1 MDKTVP
7 LGRVKGTLT
16 PPCSKSY
23 AQRALA
29 ASLLCGET
37 SVLRNLE
44 FCDDTRSALRC
55 IETLGA
61 RVKHVDA
68 STLSIEGGLHPRGKV
83 LHVGE
88 SGLATR
94 LFTPIASLCGMPVT
108 IEGQGTLLRRPMHMM
123 IDPLRRLGVRVRDN
137 DGYLPFEVRGPIR
150 GGEIDVDGSVSSQ
163 FITGLLLALPLSQH
177 DTTLHV
183 RSAVSTPYLDMTVDT
198 AARFGVE
205 ICHNDYK
212 EFYIEGGQRYRPA
225 FFSIEGDWS
234 AAAMLLVAGAVA
246 GEVTVKN
253 VSMLSK
259 QADTAICT
267 ALVRA
272 GAAVINDE
280 DSVTASHRPLRAF
293 EFDATHCPDLFPAL
307 AALAAA
313 AQGESVI
320 RGTSRLEHKECNRA
334 DAIREEYAKAGIEVD
349 TSQEDVMRIRGGR
362 IRQAR
367 VQSHGDHRMAMSMAV
382 AGLLCDGEMTIEGAE
397 CVAKSYPGF
406 FEDLEKSESERHE
419 YFRTQFQARH
429 LGRVARPADR
439 HLDRRGSRRYSA
451 LGGRFR
457 SRPCTPPQRGPRH
470 HAAPR
475 AGHPADRIG
484 ALQRHDDGGA
494 AHHRIRQH
502 RHPFAGLRHR
512 SPPLPAFARRP
523 GGLPPLQRVQRPAGR
538 RPFLGTPDRGV
549 RRRGR
554 RRQEDAPAGHRLR
567 HAHHRD
573 RRMHRPCA
581 LRRGAARGGGRPG
594 FGRRNHRMPRTG
606 RPTGTG
612 TTLLRF
618 GRSLI
623 AHLLFAVPAV
633 KGVEFGSGFAGARM
647 RGSQNNDPLLDVEGT
662 TATNNAGGINGGIT
676 NGNEIVVR
684 AAVKPTPSIGREQ
697 NTYNLATDKVEP
709 LTIRGRH
716 DVCVALRGAVVA
728 EAAVAI
734 ALANLIRH

>member
-293 EFDATHCPDLFPAL
+293 EFDATHCPDLSRHSRHSRRRPRAR
-307 AALAAA
+307 ASSAVPRGSNTRSATVRTPSAKSTPRRASRWTPPRRTSCASAAA
-313 AQGESVI
+313 GS
-320 RGTSRLEHKECNRA
+320 
-334 DAIREEYAKAGIEVD
+334 
-349 TSQEDVMRIRGGR
+349 
-362 IRQAR
+362 
-367 VQSHGDHRMAMSMAV
+367 
-382 AGLLCDGEMTIEGAE
+382 
-397 CVAKSYPGF
+397 
-406 FEDLEKSESERHE
+406 
-419 YFRTQFQARH
+419 
-429 LGRVARPADR
+429 ARPA
-439 HLDRRGSRRYSA
+439 
-451 LGGRFR
+451 
-457 SRPCTPPQRGPRH
+457 C
-470 HAAPR
+470 R
-475 AGHPADRIG
+475 ATA
-484 ALQRHDDGGA
+484 
-494 AHHRIRQH
+494 
-502 RHPFAGLRHR
+502 
-512 SPPLPAFARRP
+512 
-523 GGLPPLQRVQRPAGR
+523 
-538 RPFLGTPDRGV
+538 
-549 RRRGR
+549 
-554 RRQEDAPAGHRLR
+554 
-567 HAHHRD
+567 
-573 RRMHRPCA
+573 
-581 LRRGAARGGGRPG
+581 
-594 FGRRNHRMPRTG
+594 
-606 RPTGTG
+606 
-612 TTLLRF
+612 
-618 GRSLI
+618 
-623 AHLLFAVPAV
+623 
-633 KGVEFGSGFAGARM
+633 
-647 RGSQNNDPLLDVEGT
+647 T
-662 TATNNAGGINGGIT
+662 TAWPC
-676 NGNEIVVR
+676 R
-684 AAVKPTPSIGREQ
+684 WPSQ
-697 NTYNLATDKVEP
+697 DCSATGK
-709 LTIRGRH
+709 
-716 DVCVALRGAVVA
+716 
-728 EAAVAI
+728 
-734 ALANLIRH
+734 